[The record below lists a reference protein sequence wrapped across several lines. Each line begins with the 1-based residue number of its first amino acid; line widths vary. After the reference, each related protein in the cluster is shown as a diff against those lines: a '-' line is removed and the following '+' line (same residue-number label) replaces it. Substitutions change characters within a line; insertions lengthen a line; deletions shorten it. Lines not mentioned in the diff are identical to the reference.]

1 MLKKYLEVGKIVS
14 THGIAGEVRVQA
26 WCDEPGFLLK
36 FKRLYFDGEGKKSII
51 VLGGRV
57 HGNVVLLRLDGVES
71 INAASLLRDKVL
83 YIDRADAKISKGSY
97 FIQDLIG
104 CRVLDADN
112 PEKQYGTL
120 TDVTKTGA
128 NDVWHVTDEN
138 GKEYLVPSI
147 PPVVIDVDVEN
158 EVVHIRPLGGIFDED

>member
-1 MLKKYLEVGKIVS
+1 MKKYLEVGKIVS

-26 WCDEPGFLLK
+26 WCDEPEFLLK
-36 FKRLYFDGEGKKSII
+36 FKRLYFDGEGKRSIL
-51 VLGGRV
+51 VRGGRV

-71 INAASLLRDKVL
+71 INTAALLRDKVL
-83 YIDRADAKISKGSY
+83 FIDRADAKIRKGSY

-104 CRVLDADN
+104 CKVYDADD
-112 PEKQYGTL
+112 ERKLYGTL

-147 PPVVIDVDVEN
+147 PHVVIDIDVEK
-158 EVVHIRPLGGIFDED
+158 EIVHIRPLGGIFDEN

>member
-1 MLKKYLEVGKIVS
+1 MKKYLEVGKIVS

-36 FKRLYFDGEGKKSII
+36 FKRLYFDAEGKRSIL
-51 VLGGRV
+51 VRGGRI

-71 INAASLLRDKVL
+71 INSAALLRDKVL
-83 YIDRADAKISKGSY
+83 YIDRADAKIKKGSY

-104 CRVLDADN
+104 CRVFDADN
-112 PEKQYGTL
+112 TEKQYGTL

-128 NDVWHVTDEN
+128 NDVWHITDEN

-147 PPVVIDVDVEN
+147 PHVVIKVDVEN
-158 EVVHIRPLGGIFDED
+158 ELVLIRPLGGIFDED

>member
-1 MLKKYLEVGKIVS
+1 MKKFLEVGKIVS

-36 FKRLYFDGEGKKSII
+36 FKRLYFDAQGNRSIL
-51 VLGGRV
+51 VRGGRV

-71 INAASLLRDKVL
+71 INAAALLRDKVL
-83 YIDRADAKISKGSY
+83 YIDRDDAKIKKGSY

-104 CRVLDADN
+104 CRVFDADN

-128 NDVWHVTDEN
+128 NDVWHVTDES

-147 PPVVIDVDVEN
+147 PHVVISVDVEK
-158 EVVHIRPLGGIFDED
+158 ELVLIRPLGGIFDEN

>member
-1 MLKKYLEVGKIVS
+1 MKKYLEVGKIVS

-36 FKRLYFDGEGKKSII
+36 FKRLYFDAEGKRSIL
-51 VLGGRV
+51 VRGGRV

-71 INAASLLRDKVL
+71 INSAALLRDKVL
-83 YIDRADAKISKGSY
+83 YIDRADAKIAKGRY

-104 CRVLDADN
+104 CRVFDADN
-112 PEKQYGTL
+112 TEKQYGTL

-128 NDVWHVTDEN
+128 NDVWHITDEN

-147 PPVVIDVDVEN
+147 PHVVIKVDVEN
-158 EVVHIRPLGGIFDED
+158 ELVLIRPLGGIFDED